1 MGGSVRDLLLGIELK
16 DFDIEVYDLTPEEF
30 DVIMQ
35 KLGAKGFGKSFFVYK
50 FRNYD
55 LALARVENKISQG
68 HRGFEV
74 KICNDEKLSAKRRD
88 FTCNAMMINIFDFSF
103 LDFYGGKE
111 DLQNKILRHINTQS
125 FKEDSLRVLRAV
137 NFVSRFAFSIA
148 AETKELMSGMDVS
161 DLSIDRINTEL
172 YKFFSGENLA
182 LAYKAFKEL
191 GLEEKLFDLSFD
203 DEKFTALLEGA
214 RVFVKD
220 EALFLYLYLNY
231 FEIQPELFFKKTKLK
246 KNLLLKAKQPFFKDE
261 PSDFE
266 LLSVSLDMPLKSWL
280 GCYNAERIL
289 RAKKLKVYTQKFRS
303 KIKPKY
309 FMRQGICGKM
319 LGLKL
324 NEARNLELK
333 QYLKEK
339 SNDIHFKDLH
349 TRC

>member
-1 MGGSVRDLLLGIELK
+1 MGGSVRDLLLGFELK
-16 DFDIEVYDLTPEEF
+16 DFDIEVYDITPDEF

-111 DLQNKILRHINTQS
+111 DLQNKILRHINAQS

-148 AETKELMSGMDVS
+148 TETQELMASMDVS

-172 YKFFSGENLA
+172 YKFFSGKNLA
-182 LAYKAFKEL
+182 LAYKAFKGL
-191 GLEEKLFDLSFD
+191 GLEEKIFNLSFD
-203 DEKFTALLEGA
+203 DEKFVALLEEA
-214 RVFVKD
+214 RDFVKD

-231 FEIQPELFFKKTKLK
+231 FEIQPDLFFKKTKLK
-246 KNLLLKAKQPFFKDE
+246 KNLLSKVHQPFFKDE

-266 LLSVSLDMPLKSWL
+266 LLNVSLDMPLKEWL
-280 GCYNAERIL
+280 GCYNATRIS
-289 RAKKLKVYTQKFRS
+289 RAKNLKIYTQKFQS

-319 LGLKL
+319 LDLKL